1 MRKVKLFC
9 PYCGSD
15 DIVRDGPHCWNVDKQ
30 EWVSYGTYDDMTCE
44 DCGEEFG
51 EAGEEEVSTTTE
63 ESGV

>member
-1 MRKVKLFC
+1 MKKGKLFC

-15 DIVRDGPHCWNVDKQ
+15 DIVRDALAEWSVEEQ
-30 EWVSYGTYDDMTCE
+30 EWVLRGTFDDMTCE
-44 DCGEEFG
+44 ECGEEFD